1 MADKREIKAIRAL
14 LSKYKINLKQLQ
26 AIIKG
31 GKGVSERNDEILK
44 RYGTVRGPVGKAVRG
59 MQALN
64 EQSKQKAKAEGRSTG
79 LLGRFLHSESEKIKK
94 QEARKA
100 ARKKKP
106 TPLKDKSDITP
117 RDVQTFKNFYNLN
130 EPDFQRILQG
140 NPQNDFENKVYSE
153 SKKIFTPDKM
163 KKLPKTANKDH
174 PAVQSYTK
182 ARDATS
188 GSEYTQEQQD
198 LNQQLVETL
207 RGNQD
212 PTVGGKEPTE
222 EQKEQSPVEKE
233 VAGLLAKAGVPAG
246 ASAAVAEH
254 LPAFAQAYQQSG
266 YEQRPQFGA
275 PTDSPLVRGYDA
287 LINRIRPE
295 EGGVSRFARKF
306 RPMTNLAAGI
316 GGRAGGTALGALV
329 GLPALGGVAGGAL
342 GSLGANQL
350 TNYLTQEQPELT
362 RLADLLRGGQG
373 GYFSRGTRGL
383 ADIIA
388 GTQGKQSTA
397 GKAVDFL
404 RGTNTADILR
414 SLMSGSQRTTEGQLL
429 GKLGKTLLGG
439 NPLGWLYG
447 GQQAP
452 TRFQRFRRGVASPI
466 RGLGNILGSPNAA
479 RNIRLGL
486 QGAQGLYD
494 IGKATGINDWI
505 ARKLGFQQGPQ
516 YAHTGFETGE
526 QLANPVI
533 AGAVQRAIPFLQE
546 QTGRILGRDVQ
557 PQEVMGNLDVQ
568 LRDVLMPQ
576 VMQRNIQR
584 ANEDVA
590 RRQIQ
595 QQVNVEQANQ
605 QARQAQRL
613 LQQQEQAQNFE
624 HQRALNQQRA
634 MEAERQAELNIRAN
648 NLAAQQAALGQKITP
663 QAPLRRVVQQPTRLW
678 NVAEGVGNVVDPIS
692 GRLLA
697 EGLPQKVNPVV
708 RGK

>member
-1 MADKREIKAIRAL
+1 MADKREIKAIRTL

-31 GKGVSERNDEILK
+31 GKGVSKRNDEILK
-44 RYGTVRGPVGKAVRG
+44 RYGTVRGSVGKTIRG
-59 MQALN
+59 MQDYN
-64 EQSKQKAKAEGRSTG
+64 KQSREEAIAEGRSPSA
-79 LLGRFLHSESEKIKK
+79 LGRLLHAES
-94 QEARKA
+94 R
-100 ARKKKP
+100 
-106 TPLKDKSDITP
+106 TPGVLKDKSTITP
-117 RDVQTFKNFYNLN
+117 KDVEGLRNFYKMSK
-130 EPDFQRILQG
+130 PDFQRVVG
-140 NPQNDFENKVYSE
+140 GDPQNDFENKVYSE

-163 KKLPKTANKDH
+163 KRLPETVKKDD
-174 PAVQSYTK
+174 PLVKSYNNL
-182 ARDATS
+182 RDATS
-188 GSEYTQEQQD
+188 GSEYTQDQQD
-198 LNQQLVETL
+198 INQQFVEAL
-207 RGNQD
+207 GANQD
-212 PTVGGKEPTE
+212 PTVGGKEAVIDE
-222 EQKEQSPVEKE
+222 KEQNPVEKE
-233 VAGLLAKAGVPAG
+233 IAGLLGKAGIPEG
-246 ASAAVAEH
+246 AREAIAEH
-254 LPAFAQAYQQSG
+254 FPAFAQAYQQSG

-275 PTDSPLVRGYDA
+275 PTDSPLLRGYDA
-287 LINRIRPE
+287 LVNRIRPE
-295 EGGVSRFARKF
+295 EGSVSKFARKY
-306 RPMTNLAAGI
+306 RPMTNLAAGL
-316 GGRAGGTALGALV
+316 GGQAGGTALGALV
-329 GLPALGGVAGGAL
+329 GLPGVGRAAGGLL
-342 GSLGANQL
+342 GSFGANKL

-388 GTQGKQSTA
+388 GTQGKQSTG
-397 GKAVDFL
+397 GKLVNFL

-452 TRFQRFRRGVASPI
+452 TKFQRFRRGIASPI
-466 RGLGNILGSPNAA
+466 RGLGDILGSPNAA

-533 AGAVQRAIPFLQE
+533 AGAVQQAIPFLQE
-546 QTGRILGRDVQ
+546 QTSRILGRNVQ

-584 ANEDVA
+584 SNEDVT

-595 QQVNVEQANQ
+595 QQVNIEQANQ
-605 QARQAQRL
+605 QARQAQRR
-613 LQQQEQAQNFE
+613 LQEQEQAQNFE
-624 HQRALNQQRA
+624 HQRALNQQRV

-648 NLAAQQAALGQKITP
+648 NLAAQQAALRQKITP

-678 NVAEGVGNVVDPIS
+678 NVAEGVGNVIDPIS

-697 EGLPQKVNPVV
+697 EGLPKVNPVV
-708 RGK
+708 EGK